1 METKNSNWE
10 GVDSWA
16 VSRDNRLFSL
26 YSTLAEWRKTEV
38 VSSVA
43 VATYSG
49 NLEYVPDH
57 ILSPEIC
64 RAALTAKDAD
74 LDILSK
80 IPFPEVQKEAIK
92 MFLDEG
98 NDPFVVYSF
107 ADITDTKMA
116 QDAVQRNAY
125 CIQLVP
131 DKLLTKDLCQTAL
144 KSPNTD
150 DKVSKFVFEHFSSMK
165 SGIPKDEKLRQSEGV
180 KMKL

>member
-10 GVDSWA
+10 AVDSWA

-26 YSTLAEWRKTEV
+26 YSTLAEWRKTEA
-38 VSSVA
+38 VSLVA
-43 VATYSG
+43 VATHSG

-144 KSPNTD
+144 KSPHTD
-150 DKVSKFVFEHFSSMK
+150 DKVSKFVFEHFPSIK

>member
-26 YSTLAEWRKTEV
+26 YSTLAEWRKTEA
-38 VSSVA
+38 VSLVA

-74 LDILSK
+74 LDVLSK

-107 ADITDTKMA
+107 ADISNSKMA

-131 DKLLTKDLCQTAL
+131 DKLLTKDLCGMAL
-144 KSPNTD
+144 KSPNAD
-150 DKVSKFVFEHFSSMK
+150 ENVRKFVDNRFPVLQHE
-165 SGIPKDEKLRQSEGV
+165 IPKNDKHRQNEGV
-180 KMKL
+180 KMKF